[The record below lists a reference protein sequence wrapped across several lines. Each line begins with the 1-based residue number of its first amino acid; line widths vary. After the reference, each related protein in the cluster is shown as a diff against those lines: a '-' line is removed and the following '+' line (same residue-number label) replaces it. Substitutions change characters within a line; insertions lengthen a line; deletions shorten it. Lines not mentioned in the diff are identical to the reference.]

1 MAECYRHPGRE
12 TNVSC
17 SMCAR
22 PICPDCMITT
32 PVGMRCPECARDR
45 TPVRR
50 VGVGGF
56 GQGAEPATYVL
67 IGLNVVAFI
76 AEILGGGSATSLSRG
91 GSLIHDGGLN
101 AVAIDVQGEW
111 WRVVTAGFLHAGA
124 IHLLFNMFALYVLG
138 SLLEPAVGTARFVAI
153 YLVSLLAGSCGAL
166 IVDPNQ
172 LTVGASGG
180 IFGLMSAAFIMARH
194 RGVEEIASQI
204 GFFVVINLVF
214 TFSVST
220 ISVGGHVGG
229 LIGGAIAA
237 VVVVSFERMRMPRP
251 FVAEMAAMVVL
262 CAIFFAGALAAAAA
276 GVPDAVSQLGG

>member
-50 VGVGGF
+50 VSV
-56 GQGAEPATYVL
+56 
-67 IGLNVVAFI
+67 
-76 AEILGGGSATSLSRG
+76 GGSATSLSRG

-237 VVVVSFERMRMPRP
+237 LVVVSFERMRMPRP

-262 CAIFFAGALAAAAA
+262 CAIFFAGALAAA